1 MQNAEIYVF
10 FIFGEILHLIYVKN
24 QKRRKEIQRM
34 SNVYQ
39 GSATTVISTKKEMKE
54 ATRNASKMLFIA
66 GG

>member
-1 MQNAEIYVF
+1 
-10 FIFGEILHLIYVKN
+10 
-24 QKRRKEIQRM
+24 M

-66 GG
+66 GGVFVMMLTFICVSAFFKTPVYICKL